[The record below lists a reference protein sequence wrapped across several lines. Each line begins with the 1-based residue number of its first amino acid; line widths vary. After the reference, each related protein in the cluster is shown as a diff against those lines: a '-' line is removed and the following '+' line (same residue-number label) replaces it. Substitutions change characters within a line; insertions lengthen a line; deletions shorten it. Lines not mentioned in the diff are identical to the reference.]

1 MSKVLKNPKKTNTNK
16 KKKVKQT
23 GKKNSQLGNS
33 NNNKKNLATQ
43 KRGSEQKSKPEKD
56 IVIERS
62 TGRKEKFDTN
72 RLAQTS
78 SRSGIPFVMAKDI
91 AEKTTEKIK
100 NSIND
105 LKSNVKS
112 TDELDQINQT
122 SVNKKSESEI
132 VVTAGQVKRLVAKE
146 LQGRNRPDVA
156 SSLIG
161 EPTNTNSIS
170 SKPTINDKEP
180 IQDNVAANKNRLRF
194 DRSKVHKDERAA

>member
-1 MSKVLKNPKKTNTNK
+1 MSKVVKNPKKTNTNK
-16 KKKVKQT
+16 KKKINQNEN
-23 GKKNSQLGNS
+23 KKTSKLGN
-33 NNNKKNLATQ
+33 NENLATKNRASQ
-43 KRGSEQKSKPEKD
+43 QKSKPEKD
-56 IVIERS
+56 IIIERS

-91 AEKTTEKIK
+91 AEKTTEKIQ

-105 LKSNVKS
+105 IKSNVKS
-112 TDELDQINQT
+112 IDESDQTNQT
-122 SVNKKSESEI
+122 AGSMKSEDDI
-132 VVTAGQVKRLVAKE
+132 VVTAGQVKNLVAKE
-146 LQGRNRPDVA
+146 LQTRNRPEIA

-161 EPTNTNSIS
+161 EPTNANSIS
-170 SKPTINDKEP
+170 RKPTINDKEP

>member
-16 KKKVKQT
+16 KKKVKQI
-23 GKKNSQLGNS
+23 GKKNSKLG
-33 NNNKKNLATQ
+33 NNNKNLTTK
-43 KRGSEQKSKPEKD
+43 KRGSEQKNKPEKD

-62 TGRKEKFDTN
+62 TGRKEKFDTD

-91 AEKTTEKIK
+91 AEKSTEKIK

-105 LKSNVKS
+105 LNSDVKS
-112 TDELDQINQT
+112 TDESDQINQT
-122 SVNKKSESEI
+122 SINKKSESEI

-170 SKPTINDKEP
+170 SKPTMNDKEP

>member
-1 MSKVLKNPKKTNTNK
+1 MSKVVKNPKKTNTNK
-16 KKKVKQT
+16 KKKINQNEN
-23 GKKNSQLGNS
+23 KKTTKLGN
-33 NNNKKNLATQ
+33 NENLAPKNLLSQ
-43 KRGSEQKSKPEKD
+43 QKSKPEKD
-56 IVIERS
+56 IIIERS

-91 AEKTTEKIK
+91 AEKTTEKIQ

-105 LKSNVKS
+105 IKSNVKS
-112 TDELDQINQT
+112 IDESDQSNQT
-122 SVNKKSESEI
+122 GGSMKSEDDI
-132 VVTAGQVKRLVAKE
+132 VVTAGQVKNLVAKE
-146 LQGRNRPDVA
+146 LQTRNRPEVA

-161 EPTNTNSIS
+161 EPTNPNSIS
-170 SKPTINDKEP
+170 RKPSINEKEP

>member
-1 MSKVLKNPKKTNTNK
+1 MSKVVKNPKKTNTNK
-16 KKKVKQT
+16 KKKINQNEN
-23 GKKNSQLGNS
+23 KKTTKLGN
-33 NNNKKNLATQ
+33 NENLAPKNLLSQ
-43 KRGSEQKSKPEKD
+43 QKSKPEKD
-56 IVIERS
+56 IIIERS

-91 AEKTTEKIK
+91 AEKTTEKIQ

-105 LKSNVKS
+105 IKSNVKS
-112 TDELDQINQT
+112 IDESDQSNQT
-122 SVNKKSESEI
+122 GGSMKSEDDI
-132 VVTAGQVKRLVAKE
+132 VVTAGQVKNLVAKE
-146 LQGRNRPDVA
+146 LQTRNRPEVA

-161 EPTNTNSIS
+161 EPTNANSIS
-170 SKPTINDKEP
+170 RKPSINDKEP

>member
-23 GKKNSQLGNS
+23 GKKNSQFA
-33 NNNKKNLATQ
+33 NNKKNLTTQ

-91 AEKTTEKIK
+91 AEKTTEKIQ

-105 LKSNVKS
+105 IQSNVKS
-112 TDELDQINQT
+112 IDESDQSNQT
-122 SVNKKSESEI
+122 AGSMKSEDDI
-132 VVTAGQVKRLVAKE
+132 IVTAGQVTNLVTKE
-146 LQGRNRPDVA
+146 LQTRNRPEVA
-156 SSLIG
+156 SSIIG
-161 EPTNTNSIS
+161 EPTNANSIS
-170 SKPTINDKEP
+170 KKPTINDKEP

>member
-1 MSKVLKNPKKTNTNK
+1 MSKVVKNPKKTNTNK
-16 KKKVKQT
+16 KKKINQNEN
-23 GKKNSQLGNS
+23 KKTSKLGN
-33 NNNKKNLATQ
+33 NENLATKNRASQ
-43 KRGSEQKSKPEKD
+43 QKSKPEKD
-56 IVIERS
+56 IIIERS

-91 AEKTTEKIK
+91 AEKTTEKIQ

-105 LKSNVKS
+105 IKSNVKS
-112 TDELDQINQT
+112 IDESDQSNQPAG
-122 SVNKKSESEI
+122 SMKSEDDI
-132 VVTAGQVKRLVAKE
+132 VVTAGQVKNLVAKE
-146 LQGRNRPDVA
+146 LQTRNRPEVS

-161 EPTNTNSIS
+161 EPTNANSIS
-170 SKPTINDKEP
+170 RKPTINDKEP

>member
-1 MSKVLKNPKKTNTNK
+1 MSKVVSNPEKTNTNK
-16 KKKVKQT
+16 KKKINQNEN
-23 GKKNSQLGNS
+23 KKTSKLGN
-33 NNNKKNLATQ
+33 NENLAPKNLLSQ
-43 KRGSEQKSKPEKD
+43 QKSKPDKG
-56 IVIERS
+56 IIIERS

-91 AEKTTEKIK
+91 AEKTTEKIQ

-105 LKSNVKS
+105 IKSNVKS
-112 TDELDQINQT
+112 IDESDQSNQT
-122 SVNKKSESEI
+122 GGSMKSEDDI
-132 VVTAGQVKRLVAKE
+132 VVTAGQVKNLVAKE
-146 LQGRNRPDVA
+146 LQTRNRPEVA

-161 EPTNTNSIS
+161 EPTNANSIS
-170 SKPTINDKEP
+170 RKPSINDKEP

>member
-1 MSKVLKNPKKTNTNK
+1 MGKVLKNPKKTNTNK

-33 NNNKKNLATQ
+33 NNKKNLATQ
-43 KRGSEQKSKPEKD
+43 KRGPEQKNKPEKD

>member
-1 MSKVLKNPKKTNTNK
+1 MSKVVKNPKKTNTNK
-16 KKKVKQT
+16 KKKINQNEN
-23 GKKNSQLGNS
+23 KKTSKLGN
-33 NNNKKNLATQ
+33 NENLAPKNLLSQ
-43 KRGSEQKSKPEKD
+43 QKSKPEKD
-56 IVIERS
+56 IIIERS

-91 AEKTTEKIK
+91 AEKTTEKIQ

-105 LKSNVKS
+105 IKSNVKS
-112 TDELDQINQT
+112 IDESDQSNQIGG
-122 SVNKKSESEI
+122 SMKSEDDI
-132 VVTAGQVKRLVAKE
+132 VVTAGQVKNLVAKE
-146 LQGRNRPDVA
+146 LQTRNRPEVA

-161 EPTNTNSIS
+161 EPTNANSIS
-170 SKPTINDKEP
+170 RKPSINDKEP

>member
-23 GKKNSQLGNS
+23 GKKNSKLGN
-33 NNNKKNLATQ
+33 NNRNLAKQ
-43 KRGSEQKSKPEKD
+43 KRGSEQKNKAEKD

-78 SRSGIPFVMAKDI
+78 SRAGIPFVMAKDI

-112 TDELDQINQT
+112 TDKSDQINQT

-146 LQGRNRPDVA
+146 LEGRNRPDVA